1 MWRILS
7 ILTCLL
13 LAACGNSNPDIE
25 TVSYPVIS
33 ISEAGHC
40 DFDAKTYCTK
50 TDIYPDGRFEITP
63 RTKVSVRAPILVLK
77 GKIPVESINAIMA
90 KTDTLDW
97 PEFLAS
103 LRPAGTVD
111 PSQRATAIYTVVTDK
126 ATRQIDTATYGYD
139 YRNEFFQLIGRLTS
153 DVGYA
158 IKDKSFRESF
168 DPAPPTRRP
177 TLFEG
182 AMLVISYSGG
192 CDWGGRCNALHV
204 FEDGSFSSAPVTK
217 SADPSADA
225 PITGK
230 ISETLTQKW
239 MALANEMNWSQFIA
253 SLRPGQSR
261 APTDGTD
268 IGYSIQTSRQIINLS
283 SAIYVFDQSIE
294 FFKVTSEMEQE
305 VWAAIQA
312 QTSIE

>member
-7 ILTCLL
+7 ISICLL
-13 LAACGNSNPDIE
+13 LTACGNGTPDIE
-25 TVSYPVIS
+25 TASYPVIS

-40 DFDAKTYCTK
+40 DFNAKAYCTK

-90 KTDTLDW
+90 KTDALDW

-126 ATRQIDTATYGYD
+126 ATRQIDTATYGHD

-168 DPAPPTRRP
+168 DPAPPAPRP

-192 CDWGGRCNALHV
+192 CDWGSRCTTVYV
-204 FEDGSFSSAPVTK
+204 FEDGNFSSSPSRK
-217 SADPSADA
+217 SAHPSADA

-230 ISETLTQKW
+230 ISEALAQKW
-239 MALANEMNWSQFIA
+239 MALANEMNWTQFIA
-253 SLRPGQSR
+253 SLRPGHSR
-261 APTDGTD
+261 APLDGTD
-268 IGYSIQTSRQIINLS
+268 ISYSIQTARQIINLS
-283 SAIYVFDQSIE
+283 SAIYGFDQSIE
-294 FFKVTSEMEQE
+294 FFKLTSEIEQE
-305 VWAAIQA
+305 IWNEIRA
-312 QTSIE
+312 QTSTE